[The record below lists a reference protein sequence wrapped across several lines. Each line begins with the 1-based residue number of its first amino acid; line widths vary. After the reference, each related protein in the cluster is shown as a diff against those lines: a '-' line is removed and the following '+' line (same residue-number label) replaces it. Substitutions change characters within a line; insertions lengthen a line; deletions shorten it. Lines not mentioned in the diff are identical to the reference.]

1 MNPSSSRSLEVEVV
15 GAFRFEE
22 DEVVLLVSSS
32 GTEVVFFRRFLADAV
47 T

>member
-1 MNPSSSRSLEVEVV
+1 MNSSSSRSLEVV

-22 DEVVLLVSSS
+22 DEIVLLVSSS
-32 GTEVVFFRRFLADAV
+32 GTEVVFFGRFLADAV